1 MQQHLPKQRYLQ
13 CGNYGWLAIN
23 LVENNV
29 FSHISVKNEENFHKK
44 PKNGSPLIFVYSHD
58 HVLMGLDF
66 LFIINSYSNKS
77 LMIM

>member
-44 PKNGSPLIFVYSHD
+44 PNV

-66 LFIINSYSNKS
+66 LSS
-77 LMIM
+77 LTAIVTIV